1 LSFFRK
7 LYVQV
12 LIAVALAM
20 ALGMA
25 APSLAI
31 QMKPLG
37 DAFISLLRMM
47 LAPIIFCTVVTG
59 TAHVRDMRQLGR
71 LAAKSLIYYEV
82 LTTLALVLGFAAVN
96 IFKPGVG
103 LHATQLA
110 TTAAVVQASEVG
122 SQFSIVGYLLDIIPH
137 TMVDAFAKGSILQ
150 VLFISLLVG
159 AALSVGAERNSGLLK
174 GIEEAQSVLFRIMGF
189 LMRLAPIGAFGAV
202 AAAIGAYGGDTLIY
216 LAKLVLLFFATSALF
231 VFVVLGA
238 VAAMAKLSLFKL
250 MKLVRDEAAILLG
263 TASAE
268 TVIPRLI
275 YKFEEAGCDRAVVGF
290 VVPSAYSFNLDG
302 TALYMAIAVGFIAQ
316 ATDTPF
322 SLMEQI
328 GVLGVMMLTSKGG
341 TMMAGG
347 AFVKLAGT
355 LQATRALPLN
365 GLGLLFAIDRFM
377 ATCISLTNLYSNT
390 VATFFIAK
398 WEGGFDQAKF
408 DAYLASERVPAAGAA
423 EIAAPESLSN

>member
-1 LSFFRK
+1 VSFFKK

-12 LIAVALAM
+12 LIAVALAV
-20 ALGMA
+20 ALGLA
-25 APSLAI
+25 SPSLAI

-37 DAFISLLRMM
+37 DAFIALLRMM

-59 TAHVRDMRQLGR
+59 IAHVRDMRQLGR
-71 LAAKSLIYYEV
+71 LAVKSLVYYEV
-82 LTTLALVLGFAAVN
+82 LTTVAMLLGFAAVN

-103 LHATQLA
+103 LHATHLA
-110 TTAAVVQASEVG
+110 TTEAVVRASEAG
-122 SQFSIVGYLLDIIPH
+122 SQFSVVGYLLDIIPH

-150 VLFISLLVG
+150 VLFISLLIG
-159 AALSVGAERNSGLLK
+159 AALSVGPQRNSGLLK

-216 LAKLVLLFFATSALF
+216 LAKLVVLFFATSAVF

-238 VAAMAKLSLFKL
+238 VAALAKLSLLKL

-268 TVIPRLI
+268 TIIARLI
-275 YKFEEAGCDRAVVGF
+275 YKFERAGCDRAVVGF

-302 TALYMAIAVGFIAQ
+302 TSLYMAIAVGFIAQ

-328 GVLGVMMLTSKGG
+328 SVLAVMMLTSKGG

-355 LQATRALPLN
+355 VQSTHVLPLN

-377 ATCISLTNLYSNT
+377 ATCISITNLYSNT

-398 WEGGFDQAKF
+398 WEGAFDQAQF
-408 DAYLASERVPAAGAA
+408 DAFLASEQFPSAAPA
-423 EIAAPESLSN
+423 EIAAAESQPN